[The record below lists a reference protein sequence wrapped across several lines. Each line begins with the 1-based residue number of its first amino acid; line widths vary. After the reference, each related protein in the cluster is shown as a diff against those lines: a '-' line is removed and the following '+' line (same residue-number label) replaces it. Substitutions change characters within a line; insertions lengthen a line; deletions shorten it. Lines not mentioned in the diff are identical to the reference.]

1 MLRLVYSNRTEELL
15 ESFVRDLRQLRG
27 QRGPLEPVIVVVPNR
42 NVETWLRFG
51 LARITGIAANLDVRY
66 LRRFL
71 ASLAGPR
78 RDVRVVDGETLEA
91 MLLSLLLDDA
101 AIAAP
106 DLAPVRAWLD
116 AAGSARDVIDVR
128 RHQLAVQLAHVYEEY
143 GYSRPELLTGWQN
156 GLLLQDSDAA
166 EVERWQRA
174 VWLRLFGP
182 GGLADR
188 RREATGVHWVPFS
201 EFFERVKD
209 GRTAPGRVH
218 LFGVSYVARFFHR
231 VLADL
236 ATTSELHA
244 YTLNPCREFWEDV
257 RSGRER
263 DLSGGDP
270 DPFGLEQ
277 ADTPAL
283 RLWGRP
289 GRENI
294 RLLNALTDC
303 SFEESFRDAPTA
315 GATLL
320 ERFQQDVLERAPE
333 RTEPAP
339 GAFAGDSS
347 VTFLRCPSV
356 RREAETIAAEIWRLV
371 RDDEAAAGRER
382 REPLRF
388 NDIAVL
394 VNQHE
399 REEYFSHLAAA
410 FSESHAIPHS
420 IIDLPFAGSSR
431 VAEAMA
437 LLLEL
442 PLGRFT
448 RAELLS
454 VLTHPLVAGRFP
466 DASADDWS
474 SWCDGLGIV
483 HGADHADH
491 SQTYIE
497 QDVLNWDQGVRRLA
511 LGAFLAGERSD
522 VAEPFVASGRPYLP
536 FEVGASE
543 AQSAARFGL
552 LVRSLVAD
560 ARFAASAE
568 LTLPEWVAFFRGLAE
583 AYLAPA
589 NHGEEG
595 DLERWMS
602 ALASLAEVD
611 VDGRRLSYALA
622 RALATQALD
631 AVGGSRGQHLA
642 EGVVLST
649 CQPMR
654 ALPFRV
660 VFLAGLGEGRFPAPV
675 RRNHLDLRLVQRRP
689 GDVSA
694 REQDKYVFLETI
706 LCTRERLYCSWIAR
720 HPLTGEPLEPSSVVV
735 ELRHMLER
743 GYVGAAG
750 LALLDRTVGLRRH
763 DAAAEDALVRESLP
777 EAAREARSVLLRAD
791 HLARAN
797 GPPPAA
803 AALRA
808 QLGEATWSA
817 LAGSLGIVSAPA
829 AAADDPRE
837 TVPLTLT
844 ALRRFLECP
853 LQAWARHRLHLGDDE
868 DADTVELED
877 EPFALETLEEITLLS
892 RAMREAAARAAE
904 QNAELDV
911 GAEYDRL
918 ALLET
923 LSGRH
928 PLGVFG
934 ESTRGKNVRTLEA
947 WRSLLVENVGRG
959 ALPGSLAPV
968 RFGRAEEHVKAPRL
982 ESPLLLD
989 VVYETP
995 AGRVSR
1001 RVEISGRTE
1010 SLVEGLSG
1018 SVIFERRAIRTDWIE
1033 GARHLKKGLRA
1044 FIDHLALAAA
1054 GLSDGRPH
1062 RAYLCITDGGGNV
1075 RPAFYE
1081 LQPFSRDDAR
1091 AYLAALAGELLS
1103 RVHDY
1108 ALPCEAVL
1116 KAQLETPPD
1125 YASAVA
1131 WSFATRT
1138 FSASSSYGPVPH
1150 PERYPVPPD
1159 AAEIVE
1165 RRFRPFLSRFQP
1177 LKEA

>member
-15 ESFVRDLRQLRG
+15 ETFVRDLQEFRAL
-27 QRGPLEPVIVVVPNR
+27 RGPLEPIVVVVPNR

-51 LARITGIAANLDVRY
+51 LARRTGIAANLDVRY

-71 ASLAGPR
+71 RSLAGTRP
-78 RDVRVVDGETLEA
+78 DLRVVDGEALEA

-101 AIAAP
+101 ELAAP
-106 DLAPVRAWLD
+106 DLAPVRAWLG
-116 AAGSARDVIDVR
+116 AAGSAREVVDVR

-143 GYSRPELLTGWQN
+143 GYSRPEMLAGWHR
-156 GLLLQDSDAA
+156 GLLLQDSGAA

-174 VWLRLFGP
+174 LWLRLFGP
-182 GGLADR
+182 GGLAER
-188 RREATGVHWVPFS
+188 RRQATGVAWVPFS
-201 EFFERVKD
+201 EFFERVKTD
-209 GRTAPGRVH
+209 RQVPERVH

-231 VLADL
+231 VLAEL
-236 ATTSELHA
+236 ARTTQLHA

-263 DLSGGDP
+263 DLSGADP

-294 RLLNALTDC
+294 RLLNALADC
-303 SFEESFRDAPTA
+303 SFEESFRDAPRT

-320 ERFQQDVLERAPE
+320 ERFQQDILDRAPE
-333 RTEPAP
+333 RTEPQP
-339 GAFAGDSS
+339 PESAGDSS
-347 VTFLRCPSV
+347 ITFLRCPSI

-371 RDDEAAAGRER
+371 RDDEAVALREK
-382 REPLRF
+382 REALRF

-437 LLLEL
+437 LLLAL
-442 PLGRFT
+442 PVGRFT
-448 RAELLS
+448 RAELLC
-454 VLTHPLVAGRFP
+454 VLTHPLVSGGFP
-466 DASADDWS
+466 DASADEWVA
-474 SWCDGLGIV
+474 WCDGLGIV

-491 SQTYIE
+491 DQTYIE
-497 QDVLNWDQGVRRLA
+497 PDVLNWDQGVRRLV

-522 VAEPFVASGRPYLP
+522 VAEPFVVGDRPYLP
-536 FEVGASE
+536 FEVGAS
-543 AQSAARFGL
+543 QTQGAARFGL

-568 LTLPEWVAFFRGLAE
+568 LTIPEWVAFFRALAE
-583 AYLAPA
+583 SYLAPA
-589 NHGEEG
+589 NTAEEG
-595 DLERWMS
+595 EVERWMS
-602 ALASLAEVD
+602 ALAALAELD
-611 VDGRRLSYALA
+611 VDGRKLSYSLA
-622 RALATQALD
+622 RALATKALD

-706 LCTRERLYCSWIAR
+706 LCTRERLYCSWVAR

-735 ELRHMLER
+735 ELRHMLAR
-743 GYVGAAG
+743 GYVGEEG
-750 LALLDRTVGLRRH
+750 MKRLDRTIGLRRH
-763 DAAAEDALVRESLP
+763 EAAAGDPFVQAILP
-777 EAAREARSVLLRAD
+777 EAAREARSAALRAD
-791 HLARAN
+791 HEAQTKS
-797 GPPPAA
+797 PPAPA
-803 AALRA
+803 PALRA
-808 QLGEATWSA
+808 QLGEPAWSA
-817 LAGSLGIVSAPA
+817 LAGRLAIIPAPVA
-829 AAADDPRE
+829 VAEDTTAPVR
-837 TVPLTLT
+837 LTLT

-868 DADTVELED
+868 ESDLVELQD
-877 EPFALETLEEITLLS
+877 EPFALELLEESTLRS
-892 RAMREAAARAAE
+892 RVMQEGVARAVARKSP
-904 QNAELDV
+904 LDLA
-911 GAEYDRL
+911 AEYDRL

-923 LSGRH
+923 LSGKH

-934 ESTRGKNVRTLEA
+934 ESTRGRNLRTLEA
-947 WRSLLVENVGRG
+947 WRSLLVENVGGG
-959 ALPGSLAPV
+959 ALPGALEPV
-968 RFGRAEEHVKAPRL
+968 RFGQAEEHVKAPRL
-982 ESPLLLD
+982 EKPIVLD
-989 VVYETP
+989 VEYETP
-995 AGRVSR
+995 SGPVKR
-1001 RVEISGRTE
+1001 RVELSGRTE

-1018 SVIFERRAIRTDWIE
+1018 SVIFERRGIRTNWE
-1033 GARHLKKGLRA
+1033 EPARHQRKGLRA
-1044 FIDHLALAAA
+1044 FIDHLALAAS
-1054 GLSDGRPH
+1054 GLSDGTPH
-1062 RAYLCITDGGGNV
+1062 RAYLCITDGGGAELA
-1075 RPAFYE
+1075 AFYGI
-1081 LQPFSRDDAR
+1081 QPFSRAEAR
-1091 AYLAALAGELLS
+1091 TYLAMLAGDLLS

-1116 KAQLETPPD
+1116 KAQLEGSTD

-1131 WSFATRT
+1131 WSFTARS
-1138 FSASSSYGPVPH
+1138 FGASSIYGPVPH
-1150 PERYPVPPD
+1150 PERYRVPPE